1 MLVLLAHAS
10 AATRRRLGAPL
21 RGAGH
26 TVLEAGGA
34 QRAVALCRERR
45 PDVLLL
51 SGELCARD
59 QLAVLEL
66 VKADPV
72 IFRTAVVML
81 EPPEL
86 GAGDAAALLRRGAH
100 DFLLEPVREPEL
112 LARVQAAGRTK
123 VLQEE
128 LVDQTVRLEEQLFE
142 DPLTRLKNR
151 RFLFTQLRSLISGAR
166 RHGRPMAAVM
176 VDLDRFKAINDAHGH
191 AAGDQALIAAGD
203 ALRRALRA
211 EDVLGRIGGE
221 EFLALLPD
229 TDEAAAAHAAER
241 LREAV
246 EAARGPVPITA
257 SVGYAVLEDGEAP
270 DDLVRRADTA
280 LYEAKAGGRN
290 TVRGPATLP
299 RRT

>member
-1 MLVLLAHAS
+1 MLVLVAHAS
-10 AATRRRLGAPL
+10 AATRRSLGAPL
-21 RGAGH
+21 RAAGH
-26 TVLEAGGA
+26 TVLDAGGA
-34 QRAVALCRERR
+34 QQAVSLCRERR

-51 SGELCARD
+51 SAELCSRD
-59 QLAVLEL
+59 ELAVLEL

-81 EPPEL
+81 EPPDL
-86 GAGDAAALLRRGAH
+86 DPDDAAALLRRGAH
-100 DFLLEPVREPEL
+100 DFLLEPVREAEL

-128 LVDQTVRLEEQLFE
+128 LVDQTVRLEAQLFE
-142 DPLTRLKNR
+142 DPLTHLKNR

-166 RHGRPMAAVM
+166 RHGRPMAVAM

-191 AAGDQALIAAGD
+191 AVGDQALITAGE

-229 TDEAAAAHAAER
+229 TGEEAAAHAAER

-246 EAARGPVPITA
+246 EAARGPVPLTA
-257 SVGYAVLEDGEAP
+257 SVGYAVLEGGEAP

-280 LYEAKAGGRN
+280 LYAAKAAGRN
-290 TVRGPATLP
+290 TVHGPATLP

>member
-1 MLVLLAHAS
+1 VLVLLAHAS

-100 DFLLEPVREPEL
+100 DFLLEPVREAEL

-151 RFLFTQLRSLISGAR
+151 RFLFTQLRSLISGA
-166 RHGRPMAAVM
+166 MAVVM
-176 VDLDRFKAINDAHGH
+176 VDLDRFKAINDVHGH
-191 AAGDQALIAAGD
+191 AAGDQALIAAAD

-229 TDEAAAAHAAER
+229 TDEGAAAHAAER

-246 EAARGPVPITA
+246 EAAHAPVPVTA